1 MSLEKQ
7 SIHLTLHS
15 IFLVSNGSVSLPKI
29 AKSAIRKSSDEE
41 FRRELPLGAIFW
53 KSSYEEFRR
62 ELPLGQSKSNSASK
76 TSNQLFAT
84 D

>member
-29 AKSAIRKSSDEE
+29 AKSAIWNSSDEDEE

-53 KSSYEEFRR
+53 KSSDENF
-62 ELPLGQSKSNSASK
+62 L
-76 TSNQLFAT
+76 
-84 D
+84 